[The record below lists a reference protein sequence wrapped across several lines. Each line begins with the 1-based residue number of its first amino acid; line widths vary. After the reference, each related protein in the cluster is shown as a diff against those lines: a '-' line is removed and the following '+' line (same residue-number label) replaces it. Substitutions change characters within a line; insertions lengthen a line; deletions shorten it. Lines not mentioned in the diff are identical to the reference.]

1 MSIITL
7 LILSFISAFFGTI
20 VMTVGQEIEIRI
32 KKRPIS
38 YTPAVA
44 LFKIFHLNFNK
55 LNKWMKGLASYV
67 VHFAYGTAL
76 GFPLAFFEYFGFMD
90 FYTVLVLY
98 FLIVW
103 LQGLIIVPLLGIAG
117 PPWTWGVNAI
127 LTEMLH
133 KAVYALATL
142 IVFTSLVI

>member
-1 MSIITL
+1 MFIEL
-7 LILSFISAFFGTI
+7 LILSFVAAFFGTI

-38 YTPAVA
+38 YTLAIA
-44 LFKIFHLNFNK
+44 IFKILRLDFNK
-55 LNKWMKGLASYV
+55 LNKGMKIVSSYI

-90 FYTVLVLY
+90 FYIVLIVY

-103 LQGLIIVPLLGIAG
+103 IQGLIVVPLLGIAG
-117 PPWTWGVNAI
+117 SPWTWGLKPV
-127 LTEMLH
+127 LTEMVH
-133 KAVYALATL
+133 KFVYSIATL
-142 IVFTSLVI
+142 IIFTSLVI